1 MLLTT
6 ACRARAYALVFLLFI
21 SGGLFAQTVITG
33 RVINNADKQ
42 PVAGATVQVKGSKVA
57 TQSGTD
63 GTFTL
68 TSNKAVSTLVITVVG
83 FNPETVDVSGRAVL
97 GDIGLSISTTSLNDV
112 VVTGYTSQKKKD
124 ITGSVAVVNVANMKS
139 VPSGST
145 QSLLQGQASGVT
157 VINSGMPGGGSNVRI
172 RGITS
177 LGSSNPL
184 YIVDGVQSLNGMQDI
199 NPSDIE
205 SIQVLKDAGATAIF
219 GVQGSNG
226 VIVITTRKGHSGKTH
241 ISYDGYVGT
250 VRPLSGNPFHLAN
263 TPEYAQAIWDMETN
277 SGVTGANHTAQF
289 GSGAS
294 PSIPDFIKPEGAH
307 TGDPGTTLADYDL
320 AAGKQIIAAS
330 KTGTDWFHEV
340 FKPATIQSHTVS
352 ATGGGDRSSYY
363 FSTNYLDQQGTL
375 LNTYLKRY
383 SARMNTVF
391 NVKDNVRI
399 GENAYVF
406 YKVNPNIGN
415 QNEGNS
421 ISHIYRIP
429 PIIPVYDIA
438 GNFAGTQ
445 APHLSNSENPVA
457 RQVRQKDNKNN
468 DWQVSGNVFAEVDF
482 LKHFTA
488 KTSLGGTFDNYYYY
502 YFNYTAY
509 ENAEGNTNANSFTE
523 GAGYNSQWLWTNTVS
538 YANTF
543 GKHDVKLLIGQE
555 ANKLYERSFQAGR
568 TNYFLTDPNYWTLNT
583 GDPGGVSN
591 TGGSPTER
599 HLSSYFGRLD
609 YNYDDK
615 YILSGTLRR
624 DASSVFAPGQQVGY
638 FPSISAG
645 WRISRESFFS
655 NVSFVNDLKIRGGW
669 GKAGSISNIN
679 PTNAYTLFA
688 SGVGYSWYPLAGD
701 PNSSTQGFYPSQIGN
716 INTTWEQDVTS
727 NIGLDALILNNK
739 VEFSVDWYKK
749 EIKGLLFRPDN
760 SLGAMAGGATPA
772 FINGGNI
779 ENKGIDASVSY
790 HATIS
795 QDFKLDI
802 SANVTSYK
810 CKVVRLPGDKIFYAD
825 FSAGSSRIGAFS
837 RAQVGQPIG
846 AFFGYKVIGLFQ
858 SADDVNK
865 SPTQDAAKAGRFKYA
880 DINNDGK
887 ISDSDRTFF
896 GNPNPKF
903 TYGFTLNATYK
914 NLDLSIF
921 LYGSAGNDVIN
932 YVKYWTDFPQV
943 FRGNVSKDA
952 VYNSWTP
959 SNPNAKVPILETNG
973 NFSNSGVFNS
983 YYMENGSYLRCKS
996 LSIGYTV
1003 APAMLK
1009 NIGVDKLRVY
1019 LQAANL
1025 FTITKYTGLDPE
1037 LQGSDLGNNSNF
1049 GIDFGNYPANQKNYN
1064 IGVSLTF

>member
-1 MLLTT
+1 
-6 ACRARAYALVFLLFI
+6 
-21 SGGLFAQTVITG
+21 
-33 RVINNADKQ
+33 
-42 PVAGATVQVKGSKVA
+42 
-57 TQSGTD
+57 
-63 GTFTL
+63 
-68 TSNKAVSTLVITVVG
+68 
-83 FNPETVDVSGRAVL
+83 
-97 GDIGLSISTTSLNDV
+97 
-112 VVTGYTSQKKKD
+112 
-124 ITGSVAVVNVANMKS
+124 
-139 VPSGST
+139 
-145 QSLLQGQASGVT
+145 
-157 VINSGMPGGGSNVRI
+157 
-172 RGITS
+172 
-177 LGSSNPL
+177 
-184 YIVDGVQSLNGMQDI
+184 
-199 NPSDIE
+199 
-205 SIQVLKDAGATAIF
+205 
-219 GVQGSNG
+219 
-226 VIVITTRKGHSGKTH
+226 
-241 ISYDGYVGT
+241 
-250 VRPLSGNPFHLAN
+250 
-263 TPEYAQAIWDMETN
+263 METN
-277 SGVTGANHTAQF
+277 SGVTGSNHTAQF
-289 GSGAS
+289 GSGAT
-294 PSIPDFIKPEGAH
+294 PTIPDFIRPEGAH
-307 TGDPGTTLADYDL
+307 VGDPGTTLADYDL
-320 AAGKQIIAAS
+320 AGGKQIIAAN

-340 FKPATIQSHTVS
+340 FKPAFIQSHTIS

-375 LNTYLKRY
+375 LYTYLKRY

-406 YKVNPNIGN
+406 YKVNPSITN

-421 ISHIYRIP
+421 ISHVYRIP

-457 RQVRQKDNKNN
+457 RQVRSKDNKNN
-468 DWQVSGNVFAEVDF
+468 DWQVVGNVFAEVDF

-488 KTSLGGTFDNYYYY
+488 KTSFGGTFDNYYYY
-502 YFNYTAY
+502 SFNYTAY
-509 ENAEGNTNANSFTE
+509 ENAEGNTNANSFNE
-523 GAGYNSQWLWTNTVS
+523 GAGYNSQWLWTNTVTYS
-538 YANTF
+538 NTF
-543 GKHDVKLLIGQE
+543 GRHDVKLLIGQE
-555 ANKLYERSFQAGR
+555 ANKVYQRGFSAGR

-591 TGGSPTER
+591 SGGSPTER

-609 YNYDDK
+609 YNFDDR
-615 YILSGTLRR
+615 YIISGTLRR
-624 DASSVFAPGQQVGY
+624 DASSVFAPDQQVGY
-638 FPSISAG
+638 FPSVSAG
-645 WRISRESFFS
+645 WRISKETFFS
-655 NVSFVNDLKIRGGW
+655 NVTFVNDLKIRGGW

-688 SGVGYSWYPLAGD
+688 SGVGYSWYPLDGD

-716 INTTWEQDVTS
+716 LETTWEQDVTS
-727 NIGLDALILNNK
+727 NIGLDGTILNNK
-739 VEFSVDWYKK
+739 LEFSIDWYKK

-779 ENKGIDASVSY
+779 ENKGIDANVTY
-790 HATIS
+790 HATVNR
-795 QDFKLDI
+795 DFKLDI
-802 SANVTSYK
+802 SANITSYK
-810 CKVVRLPGDKIFYAD
+810 SKVVSLPGDKVYYD
-825 FSAGSSRIGAFS
+825 EYSNGSSRIGAFT

-858 SADDVNK
+858 SADDVSK
-865 SPTQDAAKAGRFKYA
+865 SPTQDAAAPGRFKYA

-914 NLDLSIF
+914 NFDLSIF

-959 SNPNAKVPILETNG
+959 SNLNAKVPILETNG

-983 YYMENGSYLRCKS
+983 YYLENGSYLRCKS
-996 LSIGYTV
+996 LSIGYTI
-1003 APAMLK
+1003 APSILK

-1037 LQGSDLGNNSNF
+1037 LQGSDLGNNTNF

-1064 IGVSLTF
+1064 VGVSLTF